1 LSVAG
6 HFKLR
11 DPFFEFKV
19 ASCRQ
24 THGVYQ
30 RNREPEMLGVSLLT
44 GSEEG
49 KCFSYT
55 GGWFWHHSFKQ
66 MFMASFQHCL
76 HNAHIVTQ
84 HEVALSV

>member
-30 RNREPEMLGVSLLT
+30 RNREPTGNGTHVGCLT
-44 GSEEG
+44 
-49 KCFSYT
+49 
-55 GGWFWHHSFKQ
+55 
-66 MFMASFQHCL
+66 
-76 HNAHIVTQ
+76 AHRKWRR
-84 HEVALSV
+84 EVL